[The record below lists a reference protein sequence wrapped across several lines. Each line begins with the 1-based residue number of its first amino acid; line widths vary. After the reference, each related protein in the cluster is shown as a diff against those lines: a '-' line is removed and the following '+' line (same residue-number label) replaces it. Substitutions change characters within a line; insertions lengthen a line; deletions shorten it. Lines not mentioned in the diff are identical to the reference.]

1 MTDERLNQI
10 LKQALAPEI
19 RDSEIQIR
27 RKVRKNKMNAKK
39 IIAVGLATCAALT
52 LVITG
57 GYFLGHSKPD
67 ENGGRNIFAITA
79 YAAELSEKTVSGDV
93 IGLNS
98 YSAGHGSS
106 LFLDQRFAISGKNI
120 SKVKIS
126 TDKCNIY
133 SALPIYK
140 GDPDFEKAKI
150 GEVSGTEMYEMIVD
164 EEFEY
169 DEEHAT
175 EPTSFHYEHLVVEGN
190 SYEDTYNDKV
200 SFGMSVPE
208 NLWSDSY
215 DLREAYW
222 SDVDQVNGA
231 KITIVVTFKDGSTEE
246 HHYRVNTGRIYVPVD
261 EAGFLQ
267 WDQLTRFL
275 TSEEESSGD
284 VPCSYG
290 YLLEKI
296 D

>member
-10 LKQALAPEI
+10 LKQALASEI
-19 RDSEIQIR
+19 RDSEIQIQ

-39 IIAVGLATCAALT
+39 IIAFGLASCAALT
-52 LVITG
+52 LIVTG
-57 GYFLGHSKPD
+57 GFFLGHSKSD
-67 ENGGRNIFAITA
+67 ENGGRNVFAITA
-79 YAAELSEKTVSGDV
+79 YAAELPDKTVSGDV

-106 LFLDQRFAISGKNI
+106 QFLDQRFVISGNNI
-120 SKVKIS
+120 DKVKIS

-133 SALPIYK
+133 TALPIYK
-140 GDPDFEKAKI
+140 GDPDFEKAQNE
-150 GEVSGTEMYEMIVD
+150 EVSKNEMYEIIVD

-169 DEEHAT
+169 DEVHAK
-175 EPTSFHYEHLVVEGN
+175 EPTSFYYEHLVVEGN
-190 SYEDTYNDKV
+190 TYRDVYNDKI

-222 SDVDQVNGA
+222 EDVDQVNGA

-246 HHYRVNTGRIYVPVD
+246 HHYLVNTGKIYVPVD

-275 TSEEESSGD
+275 TPEEENSGD